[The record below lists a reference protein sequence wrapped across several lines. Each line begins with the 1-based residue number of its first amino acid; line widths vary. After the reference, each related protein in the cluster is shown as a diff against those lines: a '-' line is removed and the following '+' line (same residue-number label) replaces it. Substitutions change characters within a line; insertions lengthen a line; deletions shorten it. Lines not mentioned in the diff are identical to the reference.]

1 MRAFLMIIRYFW
13 IPACAGMTARLS
25 SPRRR
30 GSRFLILA
38 LFLFSSWAQAAEIA
52 CSDNYSYLVFD
63 VENHQILSEKRAD
76 KILYPASLTKVMT
89 LYLTLDAIRK
99 GQLNIDSKLKFSAYG
114 EEVSKVNKVNT
125 LRVKEGDQMTVRQ
138 AIEAIITRSYNE
150 AALLL
155 AEAVAG
161 DEWKFVS
168 LMNQKARELGMLNT
182 SFRNSSGLHEDGQYT
197 TSYDLARL
205 VIAIK
210 KEFPK
215 YYHFFAQKKFK
226 YRGLEYENSNKFV
239 MEYQGAEGM
248 KTGFTKASGYNLIS
262 VARRGETRISS
273 IVMSC
278 ADTQRRYLLTRYLLD
293 EGFKISESKNL
304 FTTKILL
311 KFDYSIP
318 RSENIQKRSNCC
330 LSVATKPKAVTKS
343 LAKKTP
349 VTWKLVE
356 TH

>member
-1 MRAFLMIIRYFW
+1 MK
-13 IPACAGMTARLS
+13 
-25 SPRRR
+25 
-30 GSRFLILA
+30 RFLIF
-38 LFLFSSWAQAAEIA
+38 FLLLSSFANAAEIG

-76 KILYPASLTKVMT
+76 LILYPASLTKVMT

-99 GQLNIDSKLKFSAYG
+99 GQLNLDSKLKFSAYAQ
-114 EEVSKVNKVNT
+114 EVSKVNKVNT

-138 AIEAIITRSYNE
+138 AIEAIVTRSYNE
-150 AALLL
+150 AAVLL
-155 AEAVAG
+155 AEGVAG
-161 DEWKFVS
+161 DEWKFVA
-168 LMNQKARELGMLNT
+168 LMNQKARELGMFNT
-182 SFRNSSGLHEDGQYT
+182 SFRNASGLHEDGQYT

-215 YYHFFAQKKFK
+215 YYHFFAQKKFQ
-226 YRGLEYENSNKFV
+226 YRGQEYENHNKFV

-278 ADTQRRYLLTRYLLD
+278 ADTQRRYLLTKYLLD
-293 EGFKISESKNL
+293 EGFKNSKSKDL
-304 FTTKILL
+304 FTTKILP

-318 RSENIQKRSNCC
+318 RPENIQKRSDCC
-330 LSVATKPKAVTKS
+330 LNVATKPKPVTK
-343 LAKKTP
+343 KPKM
-349 VTWKLVE
+349 TWKLVE